1 VKREEVRARIEEI
14 GIIPSIRVSNKDD
27 AEFVAQA
34 VSKGGIPIVEI
45 TMTVPNC
52 LEVIG
57 HLAAERPEMIV
68 GAGSVVDL
76 EAAQCALDAGAKFLT
91 SEGLDQEVLEFA
103 AKKGVVIFP
112 GALTPT
118 EVITA
123 WKAGSDFVKII
134 PCAAVGGDDYIKR
147 LKAALPQ
154 VQLIAAGGV
163 NQMTAANYILSGAAA
178 LGIGTELIPKSAIN
192 LRQAE
197 RIRVLAKRFLGFVKA
212 ARAQLD
218 SVKESAAAQKTHEP
232 GGVPAK
238 K

>member
-1 VKREEVRARIEEI
+1 MKREVVRARIEEI

-57 HLAAERPEMIV
+57 HLATERPDMIV
-68 GAGSVVDL
+68 GAGSVVDID
-76 EAAQCALDAGAKFLT
+76 AGQCALDAGAKFLT
-91 SEGLDQEVLEFA
+91 SEGLDMRVVEFA
-103 AKKGVVIFP
+103 VKQGVVIFP

-118 EVITA
+118 EIIAA
-123 WKAGSDFVKII
+123 WKGGSDFVKII
-134 PCAAVGGDDYIKR
+134 PCAAVGGEDYIKR

-154 VQLIAAGGV
+154 VPLIAAGGV
-163 NQMTAANYILSGAAA
+163 TQLTAANYILSGATA
-178 LGIGTELIPKSAIN
+178 LGIGTDLIPKAAIN

-197 RIRVLAKRFLGFVKA
+197 RILVLSKRFLGFVKE
-212 ARAQLD
+212 ARAQLAGIQ
-218 SVKESAAAQKTHEP
+218 EATAAKKTHEP

>member
-1 VKREEVRARIEEI
+1 MKREEVRARIEEI
-14 GIIPSIRVSNKDD
+14 GIIPSIRVSSTDD
-27 AEFVAQA
+27 AQFAAQA

-57 HLAAERPEMIV
+57 HLVAERPEMLV

-76 EAAQCALDAGAKFLT
+76 ETAHCALEAGAKFLT
-91 SEGLDQEVLEFA
+91 SEGLDLQVVEFA
-103 AKKGVVIFP
+103 VKQGVVIFP

-118 EVITA
+118 EVIAA

-134 PCAAVGGDDYIKR
+134 PCAAVGGEDYIKR

-154 VQLIAAGGV
+154 VPLIAAGGV
-163 NQMTAANYILSGAAA
+163 NQMTSTNYILAGAAA
-178 LGIGTELIPKSAIN
+178 LGIGTDLIPRAAIS

-197 RIRVLAKRFLGFVKA
+197 RIQVLAKRFLGFVKE
-212 ARAQLD
+212 ARAQLALA
-218 SVKESAAAQKTHEP
+218 KEGAGTPKGREA
-232 GGVPAK
+232 GRVVAK

>member
-1 VKREEVRARIEEI
+1 VSREEVRARIEEI
-14 GIIPSIRVSNKDD
+14 GIIPSVRVSNKDD
-27 AEFVAQA
+27 AQFVAQA

-57 HLAAERPEMIV
+57 HLAADRPEMIV
-68 GAGSVVDL
+68 GAGSVVDV

-91 SEGLDQEVLEFA
+91 SEGLDLRVVDFA
-103 AKKGVVIFP
+103 VKKGVTVFP

-118 EVITA
+118 EVIA
-123 WKAGSDFVKII
+123 GWKAGSDFVKII

-154 VQLIAAGGV
+154 VPLIAAGGV
-163 NQMTAANYILSGAAA
+163 NQMTATDYILAGASA
-178 LGIGTELIPKSAIN
+178 LGIGKDLIPKAAID

-197 RIRVLAKRFLGFVKA
+197 RIRVLAKRFLGFVKE
-212 ARAQLD
+212 ARAQLA
-218 SVKESAAAQKTHEP
+218 SLQQAP
-232 GGVPAK
+232 PAK
-238 K
+238 KSHEAGAISSKK

>member
-1 VKREEVRARIEEI
+1 MKREEVRARIEEI
-14 GIIPSIRVSNKDD
+14 GIVPSIRVSNKDD

-134 PCAAVGGDDYIKR
+134 PCAAVGGEDYVKR
-147 LKAALPQ
+147 LRAALPQ
-154 VQLIAAGGV
+154 VPLIAAGGV
-163 NQMTAANYILSGAAA
+163 SQMTAANYILAGATA
-178 LGIGTELIPKSAIN
+178 LGIGTELIPKNAIS

-197 RIRVLAKRFLGFVKA
+197 RIRVLAKRFLGFVKE
-212 ARAQLD
+212 ARAHLAPMTD
-218 SVKESAAAQKTHEP
+218 PSAAKKSHEP
-232 GGVPAK
+232 GVPAK